1 MEKKNFFE
9 NKGGFSAVEMLV
21 ALGIVSILLLAI
33 NSVFTVTKR
42 ATVTNEVAAEVMQ
55 AVRTSMDFMEQDIRM
70 AGLEY
75 PDGEAA
81 GIEVATA
88 TNFRFTADRNR
99 DLLINIAD
107 VSDGIQEIDLERITY
122 SYDSANKRLRQCLSE
137 GTTNAWETVA
147 ENVEN
152 VEFTYWDADNALLA
166 TPVAAVNLPN
176 IRTVIVE
183 MTVQRPA
190 SRFRPVTRTLTKRII
205 ARNLGF

>member
-1 MEKKNFFE
+1 MGKKNFFE
-9 NKGGFSAVEMLV
+9 NKGGFTAVEMLV

-33 NSVFTVTKR
+33 NSVFSVTKR
-42 ATVTNEVAAEVMQ
+42 ATVTNEVATEVMQ

-147 ENVEN
+147 ENVESFS
-152 VEFTYWDADNALLA
+152 FTFWDAANAPLA
-166 TPVAAVNLPN
+166 TPVAAADLSD
-176 IRTVIVE
+176 IRTVIVT
-183 MTVQRPA
+183 MTVERPA
-190 SRFRPVTRTLTKRII
+190 SRFDPVTRTLRKRVI